1 MKKSGKNCS
10 IFFLLAA
17 IVSSNFLSVYA
28 EDEIYINAPGS
39 GNVIINNTEGEI
51 TYGVRGENQP
61 DQFFDCWNNGSTTR
75 KGTVETGYLP
85 SDTNRENKVFVL
97 KVDKYAGEKT
107 TVSGGFNYVFP
118 EYTAEEN
125 GIVHFSYRQYLDF
138 DGSIPLYG
146 AGYNTEGLA
155 CLSYDKNAHEGGWAG
170 SYDSGNPE
178 TSKDIV
184 RIGKVGEKMKVYPR
198 KNNLG
203 TEVGA
208 FINGWNKFDY
218 VMNFTSGKVDVYLN
232 GTKVVS
238 GIDTISSNMSVTDVL
253 RKIQTNYTGI
263 TAEGNAYDQG
273 YHYAYYDDFLLETV
287 APFQVY
293 SEMSPANVPN
303 SGIEIK
309 FTTPVEKD
317 NLENMLTLKH
327 LTKTVESEII
337 MSDDNM
343 TAAIRQQGGF
353 VSEGEYSIAIS
364 KELTDIYGQAL
375 NSDYTCS
382 FTAQKSYAQ
391 GKIIINNT
399 EGEITYGVRGENQPD
414 QFFDTFNNTGS
425 TTRKGTVETGYL
437 PSDTNRENK
446 VFVLK
451 VDKYAGEKTTVSGGF
466 NYVFPEY
473 TAEENG
479 IVHFSYRQYLDFD
492 GSIPLYGAGY
502 NTEGLACLSYDKNAH
517 EGGWAGSYDSG
528 NPETSKDIVRI
539 GKVGE
544 KMKVYPR
551 KNNLGTEVGAFINGW
566 NKFDYV
572 MNFTSGKVDVY
583 LNGTKVVSGIDTIS
597 SNMSVTDVLRKI
609 QTNYT
614 GITAEGNAYDQGYH
628 YAYYDDFLLETVAP
642 FQVYSEMNP
651 VNVPNSG
658 IEIKFTTPVEKA
670 VADEAVKLVKNG
682 EIVETEITMSEDNKS
697 MTVKEAGGFGMK
709 QRYTLTVD
717 SSKLTDKFGQKTAQD
732 FVIDFVSNNVSDDG
746 ISIDGNY
753 TKTDKGILP
762 SITVGNVSY
771 SGSTA
776 LIIVGVYDSETN
788 ELIGC
793 EMKNVNIPIGTSVNV
808 NDAIEVSRT
817 NYYVKAIVW
826 DSIDNILPIAPA
838 QTLELLQ

>member
-1 MKKSGKNCS
+1 MKGKCKKGLA
-10 IFFLLAA
+10 LLLTMA
-17 IVSSNFLSVYA
+17 VTM
-28 EDEIYINAPGS
+28 P
-39 GNVIINNTEGEI
+39 
-51 TYGVRGENQP
+51 
-61 DQFFDCWNNGSTTR
+61 
-75 KGTVETGYLP
+75 
-85 SDTNRENKVFVL
+85 
-97 KVDKYAGEKT
+97 YAG
-107 TVSGGFNYVFP
+107 
-118 EYTAEEN
+118 
-125 GIVHFSYRQYLDF
+125 
-138 DGSIPLYG
+138 
-146 AGYNTEGLA
+146 
-155 CLSYDKNAHEGGWAG
+155 
-170 SYDSGNPE
+170 
-178 TSKDIV
+178 
-184 RIGKVGEKMKVYPR
+184 IG
-198 KNNLG
+198 
-203 TEVGA
+203 
-208 FINGWNKFDY
+208 
-218 VMNFTSGKVDVYLN
+218 
-232 GTKVVS
+232 
-238 GIDTISSNMSVTDVL
+238 
-253 RKIQTNYTGI
+253 
-263 TAEGNAYDQG
+263 
-273 YHYAYYDDFLLETV
+273 
-287 APFQVY
+287 
-293 SEMSPANVPN
+293 
-303 SGIEIK
+303 
-309 FTTPVEKD
+309 
-317 NLENMLTLKH
+317 
-327 LTKTVESEII
+327 
-337 MSDDNM
+337 
-343 TAAIRQQGGF
+343 
-353 VSEGEYSIAIS
+353 
-364 KELTDIYGQAL
+364 
-375 NSDYTCS
+375 
-382 FTAQKSYAQ
+382 YAQ
-391 GKIIINNT
+391 TETTQGRVIINNT

-517 EGGWAGSYDSG
+517 EWGWAGSYDSI
-528 NPETSKDIVRI
+528 NHETSKDIVRI

-551 KNNLGTEVGAFINGW
+551 KDNLGTEVGAFINGW
-566 NKFDYV
+566 NKFDYI

-583 LNGTKVVSGIDTIS
+583 LNGVKVVSGIDTIS